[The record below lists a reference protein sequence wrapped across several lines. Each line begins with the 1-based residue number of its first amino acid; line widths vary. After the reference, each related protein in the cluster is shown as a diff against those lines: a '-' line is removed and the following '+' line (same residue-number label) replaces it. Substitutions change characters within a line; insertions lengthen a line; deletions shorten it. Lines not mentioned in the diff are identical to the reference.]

1 MIFIA
6 IPFGLARCSGTAV
19 NAPNFSVVFTAAH
32 CVHSGGRYGFWLD
45 HRWAFV
51 PAYRHGQRP
60 FGVFPA
66 KWIDTTLQWRNSGS
80 ENFDVGAAVVE
91 RNQRGQLL
99 GKAVGGAG
107 IAWGLKAR
115 QVFDVHGYP
124 AAPPF
129 DGENQKECTNTRFL
143 GHDAISFLAPGP
155 LNLAVDC
162 GVTGGSSGGGWTIRD
177 NVLNSV
183 TNYGYSDDPATD
195 FGAYFGRE
203 VARLYHRAARV
214 KP

>member
-1 MIFIA
+1 MRRARPLDVQVDRSAGVGQAGPPPKNSSAGLVPQLQAPAASASSAPETVVDPTAALSRTNGVIFIE

-32 CVHSGGRYGFWLD
+32 CVHSGGRDGFWFD

-51 PAYRHGQRP
+51 PGYR
-60 FGVFPA
+60 
-66 KWIDTTLQWRNSGS
+66 
-80 ENFDVGAAVVE
+80 
-91 RNQRGQLL
+91 
-99 GKAVGGAG
+99 
-107 IAWGLKAR
+107 
-115 QVFDVHGYP
+115 HGYP

-129 DGENQKECTNTRFL
+129 DGETQQECTNTRFL
-143 GHDAISFLAPGP
+143 GHDAISFLSPGP

-162 GVTGGSSGGGWTIRD
+162 GVTGGSSGVGWTIRD
-177 NVLNSV
+177 GVLNSV

-203 VARLYHRAARV
+203 VAKMYGRAASVR
-214 KP
+214 